1 MAHLARFHCT
11 QHLSSAMRP
20 SAHAVVTSLA
30 DRDDA
35 VLSLSPRLYRHV
47 SSSPTAFV
55 HPQAA
60 QQAGGHGQCPL
71 RGIVPINLLPLLHGA
86 IIPAIVQANPPH
98 TLVHICAQVLASHL
112 YEDLIVDVFSGSY
125 TRCRRQQDSGGAAVH
140 PVPPLLFMSPPSTG
154 AQCMSFNFCVPFI
167 SSIQLCATSTHA
179 IVHGAR
185 ANQRFS
191 KIQQL

>member
-1 MAHLARFHCT
+1 
-11 QHLSSAMRP
+11 MRP

-30 DRDDA
+30 DSGDA

-55 HPQAA
+55 RPQAA
-60 QQAGGHGQCPL
+60 QQAGGHGRCPL
-71 RGIVPINLLPLLHGA
+71 GGILPINLLPLLHGA
-86 IIPAIVQANPPH
+86 IIPAIVQVNPPH

-112 YEDLIVDVFSGSY
+112 YEDLIVDVFSGSN
-125 TRCRRQQDSGGAAVH
+125 TTCRRQQDSGGAAVH

-154 AQCMSFNFCVPFI
+154 AQCMSFNFCVPFLN
-167 SSIQLCATSTHA
+167 STSATSTHA

-185 ANQRFS
+185 AN
-191 KIQQL
+191 